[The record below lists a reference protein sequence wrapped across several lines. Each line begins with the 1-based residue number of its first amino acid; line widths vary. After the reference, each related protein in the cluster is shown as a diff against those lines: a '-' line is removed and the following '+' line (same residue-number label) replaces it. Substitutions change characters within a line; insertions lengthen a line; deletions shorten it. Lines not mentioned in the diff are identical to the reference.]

1 MDPQNQNPQNPPT
14 PVNADEGGVP
24 IASSGT
30 VITPTNSME
39 NPVNATPAAPM
50 PAAPIQQP
58 AAQLSPVPLP
68 PPPPAAM
75 PPAAPLPAAPA
86 PSGPKRS
93 KKPFIFIFILLL
105 IIGAVAAFYFG
116 YYANPKVIYGQALNN
131 TGKGYNKLID
141 YVDAQSKLD
150 SAGFT
155 GSGSYTFKTAD
166 GTSTDGKVSLVGDH
180 KNVDFNGD
188 IGLGVT
194 RIKGEVRVLDSGTAT
209 PDLYVKMTGVKG
221 AGSLLGEPDLDAGL
235 ATLDGQ
241 WIVVDHTML
250 DNLSNNFT
258 GTTAALKNAGSPTRD
273 QVLDEMRALGKVNQ
287 DYLFSTSKDK
297 GVLKI
302 VKTQGSETID
312 GHKTIHYVVGWQK
325 ANVKKYITAQENAL
339 KTSKLNAWIS
349 ASSYDESVSSAFK
362 ELQTSADGIT
372 DKDNFDIWV
381 DKSQHMIYKVRVD
394 GSDNPAKHFV
404 DVGLDYKGGTSF
416 PIFISGMSK
425 SGSDATNFNL
435 VTTVD
440 TTSNKVGLK
449 FALDEG
455 GTSGGKM
462 TADFTYQPT
471 DKTVQIPKPVGA
483 MQLADALSKLGL
495 GDLLTEIQQGSA
507 AASTDLQGQ
516 LLQ

>member
-273 QVLDEMRALGKVNQ
+273 QVLDEMRALGKV
-287 DYLFSTSKDK
+287 LKPLMVTKRFIMWSAGKRLMSRSTSLLKRTPSRPANSMP
-297 GVLKI
+297 GFQPVATTNQSRVLLKNCRPQPTASPI
-302 VKTQGSETID
+302 RTIS
-312 GHKTIHYVVGWQK
+312 T
-325 ANVKKYITAQENAL
+325 
-339 KTSKLNAWIS
+339 
-349 ASSYDESVSSAFK
+349 
-362 ELQTSADGIT
+362 
-372 DKDNFDIWV
+372 
-381 DKSQHMIYKVRVD
+381 
-394 GSDNPAKHFV
+394 
-404 DVGLDYKGGTSF
+404 
-416 PIFISGMSK
+416 
-425 SGSDATNFNL
+425 SGSI
-435 VTTVD
+435 
-440 TTSNKVGLK
+440 SR
-449 FALDEG
+449 
-455 GTSGGKM
+455 
-462 TADFTYQPT
+462 
-471 DKTVQIPKPVGA
+471 
-483 MQLADALSKLGL
+483 
-495 GDLLTEIQQGSA
+495 
-507 AASTDLQGQ
+507 ST
-516 LLQ
+516 